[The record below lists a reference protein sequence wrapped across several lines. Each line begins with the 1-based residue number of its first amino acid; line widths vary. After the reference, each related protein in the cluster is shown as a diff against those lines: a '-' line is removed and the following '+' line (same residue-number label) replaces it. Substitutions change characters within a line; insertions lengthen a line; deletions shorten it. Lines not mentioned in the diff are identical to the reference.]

1 MEDFHR
7 MLLMDRYGPTGCTV
21 LDIVVSRV
29 YKNGYYLETPLE
41 YLATMEKE
49 CSYRQYVRSDEAVC
63 LKKIAHRTLRFRNA
77 AVGYNDK
84 MIK

>member
-1 MEDFHR
+1 

-41 YLATMEKE
+41 YLAAMEKE
-49 CSYRQYVRSDEAVC
+49 CSCRPYRPPW
-63 LKKIAHRTLRFRNA
+63 
-77 AVGYNDK
+77 G
-84 MIK
+84 